1 MRFKVVQV
9 TDPPGSIMPDY
20 GEMLGEAGID
30 VEFAKADCATED
42 EIIAVAHD
50 ADAVIGVA
58 TFQRF
63 SRKVIEGLGRCRLIV
78 SIGIGFDHL
87 DIEAATQHG
96 ILSANVPDFC
106 LEEVSD
112 HTMALILACTRRIIE
127 LDKTVKEGGWK
138 REPDPDIQQAVWP
151 TMSHLRDQALGLI
164 GFGRIAQA
172 LVPKARGFGMRIIAH
187 DPYVGPGVIE
197 SLHVDRVELGK
208 LLAEADIVSI
218 HTPLTAETGHL
229 LGLEEFKKMK
239 PTAYLIN
246 TARGGII
253 DQGALCTALD
263 GGFLAGAALDVS
275 DPEPIDPNDPL
286 LRMDNVIVTA
296 HSAGISPS
304 ALAELMR
311 RPVDEIA
318 RVIKGEWPVGL
329 IDPKAKVSYRQK
341 WG

>member
-112 HTMALILACTRRIIE
+112 HTMALILACTRRIVE
-127 LDKTVKEGGWK
+127 L
-138 REPDPDIQQAVWP
+138 A
-151 TMSHLRDQALGLI
+151 TMSHLRGQTLGLI

-172 LVPKARGFGMRIIAH
+172 LVSKARGFGMRIIAH
-187 DPYVGPGVIE
+187 DRYVGPGVIE

-218 HTPLTAETGHL
+218 HIPLTAETRHL